1 MVKSGQFEIE
11 TEGFGDIL
19 DITGEVARI
28 VAGSGLDAGIAIVF
42 VTGSTA
48 GITAMEYEPGAVED
62 LKKAIDRQAPA
73 ETHYD
78 HDARWGDGNGFSHV
92 RSALMGASI
101 TVPFNTKKLALGTWQ
116 QIILCDFDNRLRK
129 RRILVQMLGE

>member
-1 MVKSGQFEIE
+1 MVKSGLFEIE
-11 TEGFGDIL
+11 TEGFEDIL

-28 VAGSGLDAGIAIVF
+28 VAGSGLD
-42 VTGSTA
+42 A

-92 RSALMGASI
+92 RSALMDGCVYYGFFQYQKTRAGNVATNYS
-101 TVPFNTKKLALGTWQ
+101 L
-116 QIILCDFDNRLRK
+116 
-129 RRILVQMLGE
+129 

>member
-1 MVKSGQFEIE
+1 MVKSGLFEIE

-28 VAGSGLDAGIAIVF
+28 VAGSGLDAGI
-42 VTGSTA
+42 
-48 GITAMEYEPGAVED
+48 TAMEYEPGAVEG

-78 HDARWGDGNGFSHV
+78 HDARWGDGNGFSHM

-101 TVPFNTKKLALGTWQ
+101 TDPFNTKKLALGTWQ
-116 QIILCDFDNRLRK
+116 QIIRCDF
-129 RRILVQMLGE
+129 EF

>member
-11 TEGFGDIL
+11 PEGFGDIL

-28 VAGSGLDAGIAIVF
+28 VAGSGLD
-42 VTGSTA
+42 A

-73 ETHYD
+73 EMHND
-78 HDARWGDGNGFSHV
+78 NDARWGDGNGFSHV
-92 RSALMGASI
+92 HSALMGASI
-101 TVPFNTKKLALGTWQ
+101 TVPFNPKKLALGTSQ
-116 QIILCDFDNRLRK
+116 QIILCDFDNRSRK